1 MEQGALE
8 KFLDNAR
15 GRFDKYVREIVE
27 GEKEALPKVMF
38 KVTVDGKVKT
48 ESSIEKF
55 KEHAEAFYYF
65 LPMRR
70 GSDGVSSKK
79 ILQGGSGLLY
89 ANADALV
96 KLEYTTITFKGFIFE
111 LQIVETQNVNDV
123 ASERKIFTLKDCEII
138 AHPEKLG
145 ESTMLVAFEYNK
157 FETKNTKADP
167 ETGNAGGAKDV
178 VEYDFAKG
186 SAG

>member
-48 ESSIEKF
+48 ESAIKKF
-55 KEHAEAFYYF
+55 KEHTEAFYYF

-70 GSDGVSSKK
+70 GSDGVSNKK

-89 ANADALV
+89 ANSDGLGN
-96 KLEYTTITFKGFIFE
+96 LEYTTITVKGFIFDLE
-111 LQIVETQNVNDV
+111 IVETQNVNDV
-123 ASERKIFTLKDCEII
+123 ASERKVFTLKDCEFI
-138 AHPEKLG
+138 AHPETMGDSTKLF
-145 ESTMLVAFEYNK
+145 VFEYNK
-157 FETKNTKADP
+157 FETRNTKADP
-167 ETGNAGGAKDV
+167 ETGNPGGAKDS